1 MTKRFF
7 LRRAAAALMLA
18 ATVPFA
24 ATNAAAQSLGDLK
37 AQGMIGERPDG
48 LVGLVGGNASANA
61 QAIIAQVNRERM
73 ANYQRIAQETSA
85 PIDAVQAR
93 AGAQLTAATPPGQF
107 VMNAAGQ
114 WMKK

>member
-7 LRRAAAALMLA
+7 LRRAAAALVLA
-18 ATVPFA
+18 VALPLTATGVS
-24 ATNAAAQSLGDLK
+24 AQSLGDFK
-37 AQGMIGERPDG
+37 TQGVIGERPDG
-48 LVGLVGGNASANA
+48 LVGIVAANA
-61 QAIIAQVNRERM
+61 PANARSVAEQVNRERM
-73 ANYQRIAQETSA
+73 ANYQRIAQETNA

-93 AGAQLTAATPPGQF
+93 AGAQLTAATPAGQF